1 MIKERTSVLP
11 MKWYVIRTQTNKEKV
26 VLERFQAEIE
36 RGFKEKVR
44 NILIPTEKI
53 FSVKNGKK
61 IYKDKIVYPGY
72 IFIETN
78 SISEISGLSKTISGC
93 SGFLRNRNGEIDP
106 VKESEIKKIVN
117 LQEENESIEVSKIWV
132 VGERVKIID
141 GPFASFEGEIES
153 KDESREKIKIAVSI
167 FGRKTIVDLSFNQID
182 RLS

>member
-36 RGFKEKVR
+36 RELKDKVK
-44 NILIPTEKI
+44 NILIPTEKV

-61 IYKDKIVYPGY
+61 SYKDKIIYPGY

-78 SISEISGLSKTISGC
+78 SISEVSLLSRRISGC
-93 SGFLRNRNGEIDP
+93 SGFLKNKNGDIDT
-106 VKESEIKKIVN
+106 VKDSEIKKIFNV
-117 LQEENESIEVSKIWV
+117 QEENENLEISKVWV

-141 GPFASFEGEIES
+141 GPFASFEGEIET
-153 KDESREKIKIAVSI
+153 KDEQKEKIKIAVSI
-167 FGRKTIVDLSFNQID
+167 FGRKTMVDLSFNQID
-182 RLS
+182 RI